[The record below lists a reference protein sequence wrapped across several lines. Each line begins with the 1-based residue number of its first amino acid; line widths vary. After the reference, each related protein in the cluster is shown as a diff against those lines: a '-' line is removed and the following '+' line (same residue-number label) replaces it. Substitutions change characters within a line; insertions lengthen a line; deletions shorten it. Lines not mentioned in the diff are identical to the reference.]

1 MVSEMIESIP
11 PPLHNFPV
19 NNPPANN
26 PPANNPPAQPID
38 LESAIAR
45 LRDRL
50 RPGQQR
56 MADWMGGE
64 LAVSA
69 VPGAGKST
77 GMAGAA
83 AIAIARHRLG
93 SRRQLVV
100 VTVTRSAAA
109 NLKAKIR
116 AALTE
121 LGLPPVG
128 FTVQTLHG
136 LALSIASRNP
146 ELSGLDLASSRLITP
161 TQSHRLLRGAI
172 DQWITAQP
180 SLYQQLLE
188 GQSSDGEETERL
200 RRQSVLR
207 TEVLPELALAA
218 IHEAKSSGISPE
230 QLLDWSRLR
239 MGAGI
244 GRPDR
249 DLTRGEFGPD
259 EPVDSDLEPDLDQP
273 ESNTYN
279 ILAVAAGLYDR
290 YELLRQQRGLID
302 YDDMILAALRVLA
315 HEQSRRSWQQQVFA
329 VFEDE
334 AQDSTPLQSRLLE
347 ILAQSPIPLPQ
358 HFVTG
363 EPNLIRVGDP
373 NQAINSTFTP
383 ADPIF
388 FRRFCDRAQPRN
400 QLVTMDQAGRSTP
413 ILIDAANFVLDWVNR
428 VVGSTPPLSP
438 VNRPTVGAASPR
450 ENRLKPFRAQH
461 IKPVPIGDPQANAN
475 PNPEGLGLELHSPLN
490 PLVTADLLKGRI
502 RDLFDRDPASQ
513 VAILVRETKQGRF
526 LAHQLADLAEA
537 GIPIYEVGLQERH
550 AEVPQQILEI
560 LQFIQRPH
568 APEPLKRA
576 LSILMGRQLIPS
588 QDINALAAYPE
599 QFLYPSAIDR
609 LPDPKLE
616 TSDPKLVSIDPQKVS
631 STKQDSP
638 QPNSKPNSDQKNTP
652 THPIA
657 IARRFCAGLLK
668 AHLELPPV
676 QLISFIA
683 LTLGYDA
690 AELATADKLTDQAQ
704 RQLGGPV
711 TLGQLISSLTE
722 LVSSERFEPIDLD
735 NSDSKYTRSG
745 QVTILTIHKSKGLD
759 WDYVFVPFLQAQ
771 SIPGSLRVPPQ
782 WRFLG
787 EFTLAEIARAQIRH
801 CLHGSLDNPLS
812 ESNSSEFD
820 PSSSNPSSSDQIS
833 SDQVAPD
840 LLSPDRAWNMAA
852 QLKQAEEYRLL
863 YVAITRAKRLLW
875 LSAEQQAPFSWHKP
889 EQFDDRP
896 PCPVIPALKQRF
908 PHCVRS

>member
-1 MVSEMIESIP
+1 MGSRSPIDPLAVPESPRAESSADSGQPISGQP
-11 PPLHNFPV
+11 NSGQPPLSLD
-19 NNPPANN
+19 A
-26 PPANNPPAQPID
+26 
-38 LESAIAR
+38 AIGQ

-56 MADWMGGE
+56 MADWRGGE

-116 AALTE
+116 EALAE

-136 LALSIASRNP
+136 LALSIASRSP

-161 TQSHRLLRGAI
+161 TQSHRILRGAI

-180 SLYQQLLE
+180 QLYQQLLE
-188 GQSSDGEETERL
+188 GQSNDGEETERL

-207 TEVLPELALAA
+207 TEVLPDLALAA
-218 IHEAKSSGISPE
+218 IHEAKSSGLSPA
-230 QLLDWSRLR
+230 QLLDWSQRQMR
-239 MGAGI
+239 VGGD
-244 GRPDR
+244 RPQKNLPQTRPPNFSQPANSEDAFGDDWGGDR
-249 DLTRGEFGPD
+249 PEELAPD
-259 EPVDSDLEPDLDQP
+259 P
-273 ESNTYN
+273 NTYN
-279 ILAVAAGLYDR
+279 ILAIAAGLYDR
-290 YELLRQQRGLID
+290 YERLRQQRGLID
-302 YDDMILAALRVLA
+302 YDEMILAALRVLE
-315 HEQSRRSWQQQVFA
+315 HPQSRRSWQQQVFA

-347 ILAQSPIPLPQ
+347 ILAQPASSADSGDDSRGSLGPNSGPMIGPN
-358 HFVTG
+358 

-388 FRRFCDRAQPRN
+388 FRQFCDRAQRRN

-428 VVGSTPPLSP
+428 VV
-438 VNRPTVGAASPR
+438 ASDNSFGP
-450 ENRLKPFRAQH
+450 NPIASKPFRPQH

-475 PNPEGLGLELHSPLN
+475 PSPEGLGLELHSPVD
-490 PLVTADLLKGRI
+490 PIATAERIKQRLRLLFE
-502 RDLFDRDPASQ
+502 RDRASQ
-513 VAILVRETKQGRF
+513 VAILVRENKQGRF

-550 AEVPQQILEI
+550 GEVPQQILQI

-609 LPDPKLE
+609 TPE
-616 TSDPKLVSIDPQKVS
+616 FTGSESAG
-631 STKQDSP
+631 
-638 QPNSKPNSDQKNTP
+638 PNSQ
-652 THPIA
+652 THSGEPIA
-657 IARRFCAGLLK
+657 ATPEPPSPIAVARRFCAGLLK

-690 AELATADKLTDQAQ
+690 AELATADKLTEQAQ

-711 TLGQLISSLTE
+711 TLGQLISSLSE
-722 LVSSERFEPIDLD
+722 IVSSERFEPIDLD
-735 NSDSKYTRSG
+735 ASDSKYTRSG
-745 QVTILTIHKSKGLD
+745 QVTILTIHKAKGLD

-771 SIPGSLRVPPQ
+771 TIPGSLRVPPQ
-782 WRFLG
+782 GRFLG

-801 CLHGSLDNPLS
+801 CLHG
-812 ESNSSEFD
+812 ESDRDARLIS
-820 PSSSNPSSSDQIS
+820 PDQAW
-833 SDQVAPD
+833 QVA
-840 LLSPDRAWNMAA
+840 DR
-852 QLKQAEEYRLL
+852 LKLAEEYRLL
-863 YVAITRAKRLLW
+863 YVAVTRAKRLLW
-875 LSAEQQAPFSWHKP
+875 LAAEQKAPFSWHKP
-889 EQFDDRP
+889 DQFDDRP
-896 PCPVIPALKQRF
+896 PCPVIPALRQRF
-908 PHCVRS
+908 PHCVV

>member
-1 MVSEMIESIP
+1 MVPEAIEASP
-11 PPLHNFPV
+11 PQTNSPQTNSPQTNSPQTNSPQTNSPQLNSFP
-19 NNPPANN
+19 PIDRPIDR
-26 PPANNPPAQPID
+26 PID
-38 LESAIAR
+38 LDSAIAH

-56 MADWMGGE
+56 MADWTGGE

-128 FTVQTLHG
+128 FSVQTLHG

-146 ELSGLDLASSRLITP
+146 ELSGLDLGSSRLITP
-161 TQSHRLLRGAI
+161 TQSHRILRGAI

-180 SLYQQLLE
+180 RLYQQLLE

-218 IHEAKSSGISPE
+218 IHEAKSSGLSPE
-230 QLLDWSRLR
+230 QLFDWSRR
-239 MGAGI
+239 RVGAGI
-244 GRPDR
+244 APPDRRPDR
-249 DLTRGEFGPD
+249 QPSPSDLASD
-259 EPVDSDLEPDLDQP
+259 EPVDLDLDFDLDPNPP
-273 ESNTYN
+273 EVNSYN

-290 YELLRQQRGLID
+290 YEQLRQQRGLID
-302 YDDMILAALRVLA
+302 YDDMILAALRVLS

-347 ILAQSPIPLPQ
+347 ILAQNPIGDSNQ
-358 HFVTG
+358 RDSNQRDSNQSA
-363 EPNLIRVGDP
+363 PNLIRVGDP

-428 VVGSTPPLSP
+428 VVASGNPMSP
-438 VNRPTVGAASPR
+438 SRPVSPANAQDR
-450 ENRLKPFRAQH
+450 VKPFRAQH

-475 PNPEGLGLELHSPLN
+475 PRPEGLGLELHSPLN
-490 PLVTADLLKGRI
+490 PLVTAELLKNRI

-513 VAILVRETKQGRF
+513 VAILVRENKQGRF

-609 LPDPKLE
+609 HPDPE
-616 TSDPKLVSIDPQKVS
+616 AFESIAIDPKLVSSDP
-631 STKQDSP
+631 P
-638 QPNSKPNSDQKNTP
+638 RNTP
-652 THPIA
+652 PANPIA

-711 TLGQLISSLTE
+711 TLGQLISSLAE

-782 WRFLG
+782 WGFLG

-801 CLHGSLDNPLS
+801 CLHGSLGRNSLGAD
-812 ESNSSEFD
+812 SSEGD
-820 PSSSNPSSSDQIS
+820 GSEPNVI
-833 SDQVAPD
+833 
-840 LLSPDRAWNMAA
+840 SPDRAWQIADR
-852 QLKQAEEYRLL
+852 LKQAEEYRLL

-875 LSAEQQAPFSWHKP
+875 LSAEKQAPFSWHKP

-908 PHCVRS
+908 PHCVL